1 MLKQAQEKRKTELH
15 KNFLNCDIAVYCQQL
30 DYGYEIRIL
39 GGQRSHVGAVTVS
52 DEQGD
57 LQTIVLPGH
66 KEDVITR
73 KWAEQIWELVKQ
85 PVSVLAGV
93 HYDNL
98 EKEQLMEVIRILDQL
113 LENLEQ
119 ELRLRNTKCSQNV
132 YEKHRH

>member
-30 DYGYEIRIL
+30 DYGHEIRIL

-93 HYDNL
+93 YYDNL
-98 EKEQLMEVIRILDQL
+98 E
-113 LENLEQ
+113 
-119 ELRLRNTKCSQNV
+119 
-132 YEKHRH
+132 

>member
-15 KNFLNCDIAVYCQQL
+15 KNFLNCEIAVYCQQL

-85 PVSVLAGV
+85 PVSVLVGV
-93 HYDNL
+93 HL
-98 EKEQLMEVIRILDQL
+98 SLIHI
-113 LENLEQ
+113 
-119 ELRLRNTKCSQNV
+119 
-132 YEKHRH
+132 

>member
-1 MLKQAQEKRKTELH
+1 MKTELH
-15 KNFLNCDIAVYCQQL
+15 KKFLDCDIAVYCQQL

-39 GGQRSHVGAVTVS
+39 GGQRSHVGSVTVA
-52 DEQGD
+52 DKQGN

-73 KWAEQIWELVKQ
+73 QWAGQIWKLVKQ

-119 ELRLRNTKCSQNV
+119 ELRLQS
-132 YEKHRH
+132 